1 MAYSVPKI
9 IPSDPEDYFNN
20 SKTLRTSAHR
30 QMVMNFIRELS
41 PQAILERIYD
51 ASVDGWS
58 AEDFHRCCDEKGYTI
73 TIV

>member
-1 MAYSVPKI
+1 MPKTI
-9 IPSDPEDYFNN
+9 STDPGDYFKN
-20 SKTLRTSAHR
+20 SKTLRTPAHR
-30 QMVMNFIRELS
+30 QMVMKFIKELS
-41 PQAILERIYD
+41 PQVILEKIYD

>member
-1 MAYSVPKI
+1 
-9 IPSDPEDYFNN
+9 
-20 SKTLRTSAHR
+20 
-30 QMVMNFIRELS
+30 MVMKFIKELT
-41 PQAILERIYD
+41 PQVKLEKIYD